1 MKREINKV
9 KKSALTVTFRQERA
23 AVTRPTENDF
33 KISGISVFIVRNRI
47 INT

>member
-23 AVTRPTENDF
+23 AVTRPTENDL
-33 KISGISVFIVRNRI
+33 KISVYICFYSQK
-47 INT
+47 